1 MQVID
6 LNALDTDP
14 IFALVYGA
22 SGTGKTHLM
31 GTLGELG
38 RVLVIDIDL
47 GIKTLRNAPDLLK
60 AKYNDNITVISFDK
74 FKDLD
79 EAAKLVSVNDP
90 NKWNDMFNGRVKR
103 GDPKYVVYVTEPF
116 DWVAWDTWSEV
127 QWNMLEELRSKDT
140 EMAGVGLNFRK
151 NIQIQH
157 WGMMTDLN
165 KLAVHQLKS
174 CNVNQIF
181 TMQEK
186 LEKDELS
193 GQIYGGPA
201 IHGKMVQEMPAFFD
215 IVVHTYTDLG
225 GNYCAT
231 DKSKGRWP
239 GKTRLGIGGEY
250 KNPTAKQLFVKG

>member
-6 LNALDTDP
+6 LTTPDTDP

-38 RVLVIDIDL
+38 RVLVIDIDQ
-47 GIKTLRNAPDLLK
+47 GIKTLRNAPDLK
-60 AKYNDNITVISFDK
+60 QAGWTKNITVVSFDK

-79 EAAKLVSVNDP
+79 EAYKLVKANDP
-90 NKWNDMFNGRVKR
+90 KLWSQKFG
-103 GDPKYVVYVTEPF
+103 VTITQPF
-116 DWVAWDTWSEV
+116 DWIVWDTWSEI
-127 QWNMLEELRSKDT
+127 QWYMIEELRSKDSN
-140 EMAGVGLNFRK
+140 MKGNGLNFRA

-157 WGMMTDLN
+157 WGMVTDLN
-165 KLAVHQLKS
+165 KLAVQQLRS
-174 CNVNQIF
+174 CSVNQVF

-186 LEKDELS
+186 LDKDELS

-201 IHGKMVQEMPAFFD
+201 IHGKMVQEMPTYFD
-215 IVVHTYTDLG
+215 VVVHTYTDLS

-231 DKSKGRWP
+231 NKAKGKWP
-239 GKTRLGIGGEY
+239 GKTRLGVGQDY
-250 KNPTAKQLFVKG
+250 KNPTAKMLFT